1 MAAERLVLTANPLSS
16 FWACSR
22 QAASPETGSQTPR
35 RQQGDAQS
43 LDLSRSYEW
52 NFHQLPAQRNCRNF
66 SSSENF
72 LRLIPFKKKPKIL
85 SVHCVPAHLTPLM
98 FFFLLF
104 FSCPHGTSRSSHIH
118 GHKCL
123 CSCELE
129 SLLPGIH
136 SSLRRSSWAQGEF
149 VSTVR
154 NSPSSFKEQ
163 ITSLKGTWWRYV
175 G

>member
-1 MAAERLVLTANPLSS
+1 MLTANPLGS
-16 FWACSR
+16 FWASSR

-43 LDLSRSYEW
+43 LDLSCSCEW
-52 NFHQLPAQRNCRNF
+52 NFHQLPAQRKLLKFREF
-66 SSSENF
+66 
-72 LRLIPFKKKPKIL
+72 FKAYSILKNPKIL
-85 SVHCVPAHLTPLM
+85 SVHWVPAHLTPLM

-118 GHKCL
+118 GYKCL

-163 ITSLKGTWWRYV
+163 ITSPKGIWWRYE